1 MKYAH
6 TQTLYNKNDNLILI
20 KSFKISKNITIDI
33 NNKLIKTT
41 QSKLDEFLNNCDSY
55 FESIGRFNDMKDF
68 NKFKEFFANN

>member
-6 TQTLYNKNDNLILI
+6 TQILYNKNDNLILV

-41 QSKLDEFLNNCDSY
+41 QAKLDKFLENCDSY
-55 FESIGRFNDMKDF
+55 FESIGRFNELKDF
-68 NKFKEFFANN
+68 VKFKEFFNN

>member
-6 TQTLYNKNDNLILI
+6 SQTLYNKNDNLILI

>member
-6 TQTLYNKNDNLILI
+6 TQTLFNKNDNLILI
-20 KSFKISKNITIDI
+20 KSFKKSKNIVIDI

-41 QSKLDEFLNNCDSY
+41 QTKLDEFLENCDSY

-68 NKFKEFFANN
+68 FKFKEFFNN

>member
-1 MKYAH
+1 MKYTR